1 MDIDREFSRLVAIEL
16 VSEGKRRGV
25 TQKQIAAAAGIG
37 APQLSYYVAGVRGL
51 LTVGTLV
58 RAAERLGINPETI
71 VERAYAAL
79 TEMSKADVML
89 AASDADIDA
98 EVEAQQEEP

>member
-1 MDIDREFSRLVAIEL
+1 MDRDREFSRLVAIEL

-58 RAAERLGINPETI
+58 RAAELLGINPEVI

-79 TEMSKADVML
+79 TEMSQADVML
-89 AASDADIDA
+89 AANNPGYRPADEQGRDD
-98 EVEAQQEEP
+98 